1 MYTIFLCHCI
11 SEKKAGNQPAQ
22 SPPTDRPAPEGS
34 IQTDV
39 VTVEESES
47 DIAET
52 EFTIPE
58 KNEQEVH
65 EKPSGKYYGPSFMT
79 FKL

>member
-1 MYTIFLCHCI
+1 MPLYLDKNSQT
-11 SEKKAGNQPAQ
+11 AQ
-22 SPPTDRPAPEGS
+22 SPPTERPAPEDS
-34 IQTDV
+34 IKTDV
-39 VTVEESES
+39 VTVGESES

-58 KNEQEVH
+58 KNEQEVQ
-65 EKPSGKYYGPSFMT
+65 ERPSGKYYGPSFMT